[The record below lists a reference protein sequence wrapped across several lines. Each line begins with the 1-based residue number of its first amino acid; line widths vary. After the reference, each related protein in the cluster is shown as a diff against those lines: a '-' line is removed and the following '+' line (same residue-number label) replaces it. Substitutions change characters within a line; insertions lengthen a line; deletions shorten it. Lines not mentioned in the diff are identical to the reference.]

1 MSDWVD
7 LLAETVY
14 RATELLTGSGRPK
27 RILGLTFAAITIFGI
42 LGTLIAIYIGTE
54 LSPVGYYV
62 LVPALLLSSAI
73 SVYCFV
79 TDQ

>member
-7 LLAETVY
+7 LLTETVF
-14 RATELLTGSGRPK
+14 RAAELLTGSDRPK
-27 RILGLTFAAITIFGI
+27 RIIGFAFAAITVFGI
-42 LGTLIAIYIGTE
+42 LGTLIAIYIGTK

>member
-7 LLAETVY
+7 LLAETVF
-14 RATELLTGSGRPK
+14 RATELFTGSSRPK
-27 RILGLTFAAITIFGI
+27 RIIGLTFAAITIFGI
-42 LGTLIAIYIGTE
+42 LGTLIAIYIGNK
-54 LSPVGYYV
+54 LPPVGYYV

-79 TDQ
+79 TEQ